1 MAIGTSVCTEV
12 PCVLAGMQRG
22 SSVRSHQRGGAVGVS
37 LICPLPSQPSAEN
50 RSQAQSA
57 ARADAAS
64 NRSIAAAANTGREVL
79 M

>member
-1 MAIGTSVCTEV
+1 MAIGTSVCTDV

-37 LICPLPSQPSAEN
+37 LTCPLSPQPSAESW
-50 RSQAQSA
+50 SQAQSA

-64 NRSIAAAANTGREVL
+64 NRSIAATANTGRGFL